1 MANTNDGCCDCETY
15 CSGRD
20 VESKKTY
27 NQILDILKIANFQ
40 ELKVIYA
47 FLLSFLKIKG

>member
-1 MANTNDGCCDCETY
+1 MMVVVILKHIVLGVMLNHKT
-15 CSGRD
+15 
-20 VESKKTY
+20 TY

-47 FLLSFLKIKG
+47 FLLSFLKIKS